1 MSRSRKT
8 ASIAKTIKISDDCWD
23 KLRRLKLDDL
33 SKESYTS
40 VLVFIWERVKDFISN
55 QDLKINLDKFLRDEE
70 RTYNKTVVIHVEAHK
85 ILTTIKYDYNLKTL
99 SDAIDLLIEEYN
111 MRF

>member
-8 ASIAKTIKISDDCWD
+8 ASIAKTIKISDDSWD

-40 VLVFIWERVKDFISN
+40 VLIFIWERVKDFITN

-70 RTYNKTVVIHVEAHK
+70 RVFNKTVVIHVEAHK
-85 ILTTIKYDYNLKTL
+85 ILTMIKYDYNLKTL
-99 SDAIDLLIEEYN
+99 SDAIDLLIEEYH

>member
-1 MSRSRKT
+1 MARSRKT
-8 ASIAKTIKISDDCWD
+8 ASIAKTIKISDESWD
-23 KLRRLKLDDL
+23 KLRKLKLDDL

-40 VLVFIWERVKDFISN
+40 VLIFIWDRVKHYIMN
-55 QDLKINLDKFLRDEE
+55 QDLRINLDMFLKDEE
-70 RTYNKTVVIHVEAHK
+70 KEYNKTVVIHVEAHK
-85 ILTTIKYDYNLKTL
+85 ILTSIKYDYNLKTL